1 MAADFDETGV
11 SSYKG
16 KQRVN
21 RKGTPLLPPEE
32 VGSISLHMSAYWIT
46 KFHRVV

>member
-1 MAADFDETGV
+1 MAADFEDEV
-11 SSYKG
+11 ASSYKG

-32 VGSISLHMSAYWIT
+32 VSSNILHIYTLGSRCCT
-46 KFHRVV
+46 KS